1 MKFDQ
6 SFVNCSWEEAFSQIV
21 SNNTVFLDPIL
32 IVRADIP
39 EKVYRFRDY
48 LRSRAD
54 VLVAQLGRCSNIKY
68 IEIELLLL
76 IDPSYV
82 KRKLKK
88 DVAHQPAILHL
99 RSKILDLSFRPLIL
113 IDNCQFL
120 NFNLLFRILR
130 IVNELEDKAMFVFI
144 LPVDYVNLWC
154 NAKTKNKRLAFFLKI
169 IKYKYEFCER

>member
-6 SFVNCSWEEAFSQIV
+6 SLVNCSWPDAFSQIV
-21 SNNTVFLDPIL
+21 NNAVVLDPIL
-32 IVRADIP
+32 IVGADIP
-39 EKVYRFRDY
+39 EKVYAFRDY

-99 RSKILDLSFRPLIL
+99 RSKILELSFRPLIV

-120 NFNLLFRILR
+120 NFNLMFRLLR
-130 IVNELEDKAMFVFI
+130 MINELEDKALFVFI

-154 NAKTKNKRLAFFLKI
+154 NAKIKNKRLAFFLKI
-169 IKYKYEFCER
+169 IKQKYEFGER